1 MIKVNTKNKT
11 EDNVSSA
18 RHKSTYDTDSINRA
32 LERAVKDDKFVS
44 NAIKLLNGIHF
55 PAFKNN
61 IIDYVRGITTTD
73 TDTISLFE
81 SLDAYIKFK
90 DPYHIQKALE
100 ENIPAKKKQYQITD
114 KMREQPVV
122 RTRNTTTADKSI
134 KEREAVNKN
143 EERKDYPE
151 VTPTAMSDFICSMCG
166 KSFQNQDDIV
176 HHRQFEREVREEEI
190 EEGLKDR
197 EKGMNQQQQQ
207 PSIGKHQPIERVGD
221 ITGELPT
228 NITTDKE
235 IASKMA
241 NLLEGL
247 EFPVTKEE
255 IKDHINK
262 KKKSKVMKNNKII
275 VDTVLQAIQN
285 NLQERI
291 QYNNVY
297 EIEKAAKLV
306 RKMNE

>member
-122 RTRNTTTADKSI
+122 RTRNTTADKSI

-151 VTPTAMSDFICSMCG
+151 VTPTAMSDFICSMC
-166 KSFQNQDDIV
+166 
-176 HHRQFEREVREEEI
+176 
-190 EEGLKDR
+190 
-197 EKGMNQQQQQ
+197 
-207 PSIGKHQPIERVGD
+207 
-221 ITGELPT
+221 
-228 NITTDKE
+228 
-235 IASKMA
+235 
-241 NLLEGL
+241 
-247 EFPVTKEE
+247 
-255 IKDHINK
+255 
-262 KKKSKVMKNNKII
+262 
-275 VDTVLQAIQN
+275 
-285 NLQERI
+285 
-291 QYNNVY
+291 
-297 EIEKAAKLV
+297 
-306 RKMNE
+306 

>member
-1 MIKVNTKNKT
+1 MIKVNPKNKV

-18 RHKSTYDTDSINRA
+18 RHKSTTYGTDSINRA
-32 LERAVKDDKFVS
+32 LERAIKDDKFVG
-44 NAIKLLNGIHF
+44 NAIKLLNGMQF

-61 IIDYVRGITTTD
+61 IVDYVKSITTTH
-73 TDTISLFE
+73 TDMISLFE
-81 SLDAYIKFK
+81 SLDGYIKFK
-90 DPYHIQKALE
+90 DPYHVQKALE
-100 ENIPAKKKQYQITD
+100 ENIPAKKKEYQITE
-114 KMREQPVV
+114 KTREQPVV
-122 RTRNTTTADKSI
+122 RTRNTTTDKSI
-134 KEREAVNKN
+134 KEREAVNKH

-151 VTPTAMSDFICSMCG
+151 VTPTAMSDFICSICG
-166 KSFQNQDDIV
+166 KSFQNQDDLI
-176 HHRQFEREVREEEI
+176 HHRQFERGEK
-190 EEGLKDR
+190 EEGDIKDR
-197 EKGMNQQQQQ
+197 EKSMNQQRQQ
-207 PSIGKHQPIERVGD
+207 KPIERVGD
-221 ITGELPT
+221 ITGEPPT
-228 NITTDKE
+228 NITTDKQ

-262 KKKSKVMKNNKII
+262 KKRKSKVMKNNRII

-285 NLQERI
+285 NLQEGI

-306 RKMNE
+306 RKINE